1 MKLIEKQL
9 VYLVNQIVFI
19 ISNSKINNIHL
30 YIFITLFNILIM
42 YLILKSNFIFI
53 FFINDFMI
61 FIKNKNLN

>member
-61 FIKNKNLN
+61 FIKKKNLN

>member
-1 MKLIEKQL
+1 MKLIERQL

-61 FIKNKNLN
+61 FIKKKNLN

>member
-53 FFINDFMI
+53 FFINDFII
-61 FIKNKNLN
+61 FIKKKNLN